1 MEAERIPKAWLGR
14 EVVVNIHE
22 ASTEG
27 VRGTLE
33 DVNDRGVVLSIILEG
48 RELPTF
54 YPWSAIR
61 WMRPPADR

>member
-1 MEAERIPKAWLGR
+1 MNAERIPEAWMGR

-33 DVNDRGVVLSIILEG
+33 DVNDRGVVLSVVFQG
-48 RELPTF
+48 VELPTF
-54 YPWSAIR
+54 YPWGAIR
-61 WMRPPADR
+61 WMRLPADR